1 MNQNVSEFFS
11 MFSTILTTIEDMKV
25 FLSVWLGVHPNKGFC
40 YLLKSG
46 IISRTN
52 VVTLIEP

>member
-1 MNQNVSEFFS
+1 MFRSFFP

-25 FLSVWLGVHPNKGFC
+25 FLSVWLGVHPNIKGFC